1 MAYAKVFFR
10 IICNFENRM
19 LDCMKPIR
27 LFILV
32 GLLLVSGS
40 LAAQENN
47 SNFATQQVDR
57 KVESLLL
64 IERLGDIAYVDVVRL
79 AGPPPAYR
87 KETGT
92 AFKDSLLGNQLKF
105 YSYAGRCSRKAIS

>member
-1 MAYAKVFFR
+1 
-10 IICNFENRM
+10 M

-57 KVESLLL
+57 KV
-64 IERLGDIAYVDVVRL
+64 
-79 AGPPPAYR
+79 
-87 KETGT
+87 
-92 AFKDSLLGNQLKF
+92 
-105 YSYAGRCSRKAIS
+105 